1 MLLQGDEIFEVSD
14 DGVVTSKGESGDKPD
29 EGDNTGSK
37 ETTTNVGNIGEYG
50 DLFTV
55 STNEDDDDDNNNE
68 DNSDEDGDIQDKDKQ
83 KPDSTQGDSSSTLN
97 LQALTSALRD
107 SGYLPNATEE
117 DLKDLDSAERFAE
130 LIQKEIQSN
139 EYNDLPDDAAEA
151 LKAVRNGASWEDIV
165 AFKKQEVQNQ
175 SYTEDDLKGD
185 EDTSV
190 EARKSVLRQYYSRTT
205 SFNDSK
211 IDTLIQRAIDTGT
224 DEKEAIESLKELQE
238 LDKTTLAEFNKKQ
251 EELAKQK
258 KAEQQNKIKALK
270 ESIDKKDEFLPGVKF
285 NEKQK
290 DALYKSIVEPVDK
303 MPNGTPINAFT
314 KAFNSDEEFRMKVH
328 ALAVLTK
335 DFTDFSSL
343 ETKAKKNALQEF
355 DRKLKKGQIAD
366 NDNGTPYERTGN
378 KDSGILDFLNK
389 NY

>member
-1 MLLQGDEIFEVSD
+1 M
-14 DGVVTSKGESGDKPD
+14 
-29 EGDNTGSK
+29 
-37 ETTTNVGNIGEYG
+37 
-50 DLFTV
+50 
-55 STNEDDDDDNNNE
+55 
-68 DNSDEDGDIQDKDKQ
+68 
-83 KPDSTQGDSSSTLN
+83 
-97 LQALTSALRD
+97 
-107 SGYLPNATEE
+107 
-117 DLKDLDSAERFAE
+117 KDLDSAERFAE

>member
-14 DGVVTSKGESGDKPD
+14 DGVVTAKGTSGDKPD
-29 EGDNTGSK
+29 EGDNTDPK
-37 ETTTNVGNIGEYG
+37 ETTTDVGDIGEYG
-50 DLFTV
+50 DLFTIN
-55 STNEDDDDDNNNE
+55 TNEDEDNLDDDEEDNN
-68 DNSDEDGDIQDKDKQ
+68 IQDKNKQ

-107 SGYLPNATEE
+107 SGYLPNATDE
-117 DLKDLDSAERFAE
+117 DLKDLNSAEKFAE

-151 LKAVRNGASWEDIV
+151 LKAVRNGASWADIV

-185 EDTSV
+185 DDTSV
-190 EARKSVLRQYYSRTT
+190 EARKSILKQYYSRTT
-205 SFNDSK
+205 SFNDRK

-251 EELAKQK
+251 EALAKQRK
-258 KAEQQNKIKALK
+258 VEQQNKIKALK
-270 ESIDKKDEFLPGVKF
+270 ESIDKKDEFLPGIKF

-343 ETKAKKNALQEF
+343 ETKAKKNAIQEF
-355 DRKLKKGQIAD
+355 DRKLKKGQMSGD
-366 NDNGTPYERTGN
+366 TDGDPYDRNNN
-378 KDSGILDFLNK
+378 KSSSILDFLNS